1 MDNALGGASPGLR
14 SAAVADKH
22 AVAGLLGAFVLLV
35 VAMLGAYTAGFR
47 YNGSPSY
54 PMGIYLLKRLDGT
67 PELGAL
73 VFACPPDTEAFREA
87 RRRRYIGWGT
97 CPAGYTPIIKKVAA
111 RTGDVVHV
119 GSVVS
124 INNVE
129 QANTEIAAADSRGRA
144 LNVYQGGVIAQ
155 DHFLLLSDIYSGS
168 FDSRYFGPL
177 HRRQIIGHAQP
188 VLTW

>member
-1 MDNALGGASPGLR
+1 MDRALNHASVEPQR
-14 SAAVADKH
+14 STDSNYKTVK
-22 AVAGLLGAFVLLV
+22 LLLSGFVLLV
-35 VAMLGAYTAGFR
+35 VAMLAAYASGVR

-54 PMGIYLLKRLDGT
+54 PMGFYLLKRLDRT

-87 RRRRYIGWGT
+87 RRRHYIGQGT

-111 RTGDVVHV
+111 EPGDVVEV
-119 GSVVS
+119 GFAVSVNSVLQRKTD
-124 INNVE
+124 V
-129 QANTEIAAADSRGRA
+129 AATDVQGRP
-144 LNVYQGGVIAQ
+144 LEPYQGGVIAPN
-155 DHFLLLSDIYSGS
+155 HYLLLSDFYAGS

-177 HRRQIIGHAQP
+177 HRRQIIGDAQP

>member
-1 MDNALGGASPGLR
+1 MDRALDHASIDPRRSTGG
-14 SAAVADKH
+14 DKQR
-22 AVAGLLGAFVLLV
+22 VRGLLGGFVLLM
-35 VAMLGAYTAGFR
+35 VAMLAAYASGLR

-54 PMGIYLLKRLDGT
+54 PMGFYLLKKLDRT

-87 RRRRYIGWGT
+87 RRRHYIGQGT

-111 RTGDVVHV
+111 EPGDVVEV
-119 GSVVS
+119 GSAVTV
-124 INNVE
+124 NNVV
-129 QANTEIAAADSRGRA
+129 QLNTDIAATDGQGRT
-144 LNVYQGGVIAQ
+144 LKPYQGGVIAPN
-155 DHFLLLSDIYSGS
+155 HYLLLSDFYAGS

-177 HRRQIIGHAQP
+177 HRRQIIGNAQP

>member
-1 MDNALGGASPGLR
+1 M
-14 SAAVADKH
+14 VA
-22 AVAGLLGAFVLLV
+22 VLLCGFILV
-35 VAMLGAYTAGFR
+35 MVAMLAAYASGVR

-54 PMGIYLLKRLDGT
+54 PMGFYLLKGLDRT

-87 RRRRYIGWGT
+87 RRRHYIGRGT

-111 RTGDVVHV
+111 IPGDLVEV
-119 GSVVS
+119 GSAVS
-124 INNVE
+124 VNSVM
-129 QANTEIAAADSRGRA
+129 QRNTDLAATDVQGRP
-144 LNVYQGGVIAQ
+144 LKPYQGGVIAPN
-155 DHFLLLSDIYSGS
+155 HYLLLSDFYAGS

-177 HRRQIIGHAQP
+177 HRRQIIGNAKP

>member
-1 MDNALGGASPGLR
+1 MDRTFDHAIAGPRHATGSDKQAVKHLLGG
-14 SAAVADKH
+14 
-22 AVAGLLGAFVLLV
+22 FVLLV
-35 VAMLGAYTAGFR
+35 VAMLAAYAGGVR

-54 PMGIYLLKRLDGT
+54 PMGFYLLKTLDRT

-87 RRRRYIGWGT
+87 RRRHYIGQGT

-111 RTGDVVHV
+111 KPGDIVDV
-119 GSVVS
+119 GSAVSVNSVV
-124 INNVE
+124 
-129 QANTEIAAADSRGRA
+129 QRNTDIAATDVQGRT
-144 LNVYQGGVIAQ
+144 LQRYQGGVIAPN
-155 DHFLLLSDIYSGS
+155 HYLLLSDFYEGS

-177 HRRQIIGHAQP
+177 HRRQIIGNAQP